1 MWYSCVGPAA
11 DRDGGKW
18 GLTAAFG
25 SVHTS
30 VFMWFVRTNDE
41 GLKVLKVLK
50 ELGFA
55 GVIAFGEA

>member
-1 MWYSCVGPAA
+1 MWYGCIGPAA
-11 DRDGGKW
+11 DRDGAKW

-41 GLKVLKVLK
+41 GLKVLK

-55 GVIAFGEA
+55 GVIAIGEA